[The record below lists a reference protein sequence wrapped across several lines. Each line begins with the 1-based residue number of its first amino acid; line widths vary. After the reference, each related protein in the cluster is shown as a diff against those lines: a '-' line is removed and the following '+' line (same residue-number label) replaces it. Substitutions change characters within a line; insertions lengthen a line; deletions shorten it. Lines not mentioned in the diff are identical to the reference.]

1 MGLIHLYH
9 GDGKGKSTAAFGLA
23 LRAIAAGF
31 SVCIVQFL
39 KNKASGEI
47 QLLETMSGVTIFRGK
62 AGNHFTSKM
71 TSEERAETLKI
82 SNRNL
87 LHAINLSNTGFC
99 QFLILDEACAAWNEN
114 LVDHNMLQK
123 FIENKPE
130 DLELV
135 LTGRN
140 PPECFFNVADYITKM
155 VKEKHPMDLGVM
167 AREGI
172 EF

>member
-23 LRAIAAGF
+23 LRSIAAGF

-47 QLLETMSGVTIFRGK
+47 KLLETMPGVTIFRGK

-71 TSEERAETLKI
+71 TEEERCETLKI

-87 LHAINLSNTGFC
+87 LHAINLANTGFC
-99 QFLILDEACAAWNEN
+99 QLLILDEACAAWNEN
-114 LVDHNMLQK
+114 LVDHDILQK

-140 PPECFFNVADYITKM
+140 PPECFVSVADYITKM
-155 VKEKHPMDLGVM
+155 LKEKHPMDLGIM
-167 AREGI
+167 AREGV